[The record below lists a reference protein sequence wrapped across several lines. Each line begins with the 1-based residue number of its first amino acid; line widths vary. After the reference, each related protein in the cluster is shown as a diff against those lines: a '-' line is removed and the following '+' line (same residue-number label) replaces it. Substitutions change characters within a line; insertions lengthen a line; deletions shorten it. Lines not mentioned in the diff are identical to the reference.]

1 MSVLDERFSDDSA
14 AGRTVD
20 WLSTWYHVFVVA
32 GLFGFMLWLRART
45 WGNYV
50 VDGDILFSG
59 NDAWYHLRQ
68 VSYTVANWPN
78 TMPFDVWTQFP
89 FGKSVS
95 QFGTF
100 YDQLI
105 ATAALIVGLGN
116 PSDHLVRMVHL
127 FAPAVFGAAI
137 VIPTYYLG
145 KHVGDRIGGVIAGV
159 LVALSGGE
167 LLRRSLVGFTDHH
180 VAEVFF
186 QVIAVLAILIALRV
200 AQREKP
206 VYELLV
212 DRDWNALRRPLGWSA
227 IAGATLALYMSV
239 WPPGILLVG
248 ILGVYVTLQLPI
260 AYLRGESPEH
270 VGIGAGTIFAVA
282 AVLSL
287 ASLDSVGLGMVE
299 TSLAQPGLALAGMLW
314 VVVLSWLARIWDSR
328 ELATWQYPVTIFG
341 GLFVGAALLA
351 VVLPDVFWYFVDQ
364 LLRFVG
370 FAFNPHSGSSITVG
384 EVQPLPIGQADTL
397 VSWLGITPVIA
408 GIGVVLALAHQYTDD
423 ELDPAYLFVAVW
435 FVLFVAATFTQ
446 QRFAYYLTVPAATMT
461 ALVVTRLFRYLR
473 SFSETDGVETYQLLV
488 VGSVIVAL
496 VVPMVF
502 LAPTALDRSAQNG
515 PGGVQGWQ
523 SSLEYMETETP
534 AVGNAGGAGN
544 GDRMSFYGTYERTD
558 DFEYPDGAYGVLSWW
573 DYGHWITQEG
583 ERIPVANP
591 FQGNAGEAAS
601 FLVAGNETQA
611 GDALEVVSEET
622 SDAETRYVMVDWKMA
637 TTHGG
642 YPGVAW
648 GKFFAPPNFVD
659 GVDESTYFRRVRGL
673 AQTQQGTS
681 LTGRYFTVHKQAYY
695 ETMAVRLYRYH
706 GSAASTASAGGTAP
720 PNGQIPV
727 VDWDDTEVEL
737 TDGSQ
742 ATWHIPA
749 RNQNGSAQAL
759 RLFDNRTAAEQ
770 FVEEDGTAQ
779 IGGLGKIPSEPVSAL
794 QHYRLVQVDNMS
806 QNPFIASQPGLAQF
820 ARNQRLQS
828 GVNAQQLSSFAEPY
842 SAWTKVFERVP
853 GATVEGEGPANTNV
867 TASVEMEMPNANQTF
882 TYRQQAE
889 TGTDGEF
896 SMTLPYSTD
905 GYENWGPAEGHTNV
919 SVRATGP
926 YQFSAGGSINES
938 GYLIQHSAQA
948 NVTEGQVIG
957 TDESP
962 VTVELERQE
971 LGQLGSGD
979 DSGSETDDS
988 GSETDDSGSETS
1000 DGDSSTDGSES
1011 LDEPSAAGDERRSVE
1026 TSPAGIVPIE
1036 P

>member
-1 MSVLDERFSDDSA
+1 MSVLDERFTDDSV
-14 AGRTVD
+14 AGRAVD
-20 WLSTWYHVFVVA
+20 WLSTWYHVFVVV
-32 GLFGFMLWLRART
+32 GLFGFMFWLRART
-45 WGNYV
+45 WENFV
-50 VDGDILFSG
+50 VDGNILFSG

-68 VSYTVANWPN
+68 VSYTVTNWPN
-78 TMPFDVWTQFP
+78 TMPFDAWTEFP
-89 FGKSVS
+89 FGTSVS

-116 PSDHLVRMVHL
+116 PSDQLIRMVHL

-137 VIPTYYLG
+137 VVPTYYLG
-145 KHVGDRIGGVIAGV
+145 KHVGDRIGGVIAAV

-167 LLRRSLVGFTDHH
+167 LLRRSLVGFSDHH

-206 VYELLV
+206 VYELFV
-212 DRDWNALRRPLGWSA
+212 DRDWESLRRPLGWSA
-227 IAGATLALYMSV
+227 IAGAALALYMSV
-239 WPPGILLVG
+239 WPPGTLLVG
-248 ILGVYVTLQLPI
+248 ILGVYVTLQLPL

-270 VGIGAGTIFAVA
+270 VGIAAGTIFGVA
-282 AVLSL
+282 GLLSL
-287 ASLDSVGLGMVE
+287 ASLDSVGLGMTE
-299 TSLAQPGLALAGMLW
+299 TSLVQPGLAIAGVLW
-314 VVVLSWLARIWDSR
+314 VGALSWLARVWDSR
-328 ELATWQYPVTIFG
+328 DLDTWQYPVTVFG
-341 GLFVGAALLA
+341 SLIVGVGLVA
-351 VVLPDVFWYFVDQ
+351 VLLPDVFWYFVDQ

-370 FAFNPHSGSSITVG
+370 FAFNPHTGSAVTVG

-397 VSWLGITPVIA
+397 ISWLGITPLIA

-423 ELDPAYLFVAVW
+423 ELDPAYLFVALW

-488 VGSVIVAL
+488 VGSVVVAL

-515 PGGVQGWQ
+515 PGGIQGWQ

-534 AVGNAGGAGN
+534 AVGNYGGAGN
-544 GDRMSFYGTYERTD
+544 ADQMNFYGTYERTD

-591 FQGNAGEAAS
+591 FQGNARQAAS
-601 FLVAGNETQA
+601 FLIAQNESQA
-611 GDALEVVSEET
+611 SDALEVVSEET
-622 SDAETRYVMVDWKMA
+622 TDAQTRYVMVDWKMA

-642 YPGVAW
+642 YPGMAW

-673 AQTQQGTS
+673 AQTQRGTS

-695 ETMAVRLYRYH
+695 ETMVVRLYRYH
-706 GSAASTASAGGTAP
+706 GSAASTTNAMGTALP
-720 PNGQIPV
+720 SGQIPV
-727 VDWDDTEVEL
+727 VDWEDTEVEL

-749 RNQNGSAQAL
+749 RNQNGSAQSL

-770 FVEEDGTAQ
+770 FVEQDGTAQ
-779 IGGLGKIPSEPVSAL
+779 IGGLGKIPSEPVPAL
-794 QHYRLVQVDNMS
+794 QHYRLVQVDDMS

-820 ARNQRLQS
+820 ARNQQLQS
-828 GVNAQQLSSFAEPY
+828 GVDTRQLTSFAEPY

-853 GATVEGEGPANTNV
+853 GATVEGEGPANANV
-867 TASVEMEMPNANQTF
+867 TASVEMEIPNSNQTF
-882 TYRQQAE
+882 RYRQQAE
-889 TGTDGEF
+889 TGPDGQF
-896 SMTLPYSTD
+896 SMTLPYSTE
-905 GYENWGPAEGHTNV
+905 GYENWGPENGYTNV

-926 YQFSAGGSINES
+926 YQFTVGGSFNET
-938 GYLIQHSAQA
+938 GYLIQYTGQA
-948 NVTEGQVIG
+948 NVTEAQVIG
-957 TDESP
+957 EDESP
-962 VTVELERQE
+962 VTVELQRQQ
-971 LGQLGSGD
+971 LGQIGGDEGEDGGETGDGDGSTDGSGN
-979 DSGSETDDS
+979 
-988 GSETDDSGSETS
+988 
-1000 DGDSSTDGSES
+1000 STDGSES
-1011 LDEPSAAGDERRSVE
+1011 LPADPSATIDERRFVE
-1026 TSPAGIVPIE
+1026 TAPGGTVPIE